1 MKKYIAFQ
9 TVEIENNIWSN
20 TALLFNTEQE
30 AIDFFFD
37 PSRVFKVLG
46 YELEEGETF
55 RNIRYTQSF
64 TGVNM
69 PHEIT
74 FECKCVGEVR
84 IAEMGGGY
92 VIK

>member
-9 TVEIENNIWSN
+9 TVDRDNEIWYN

-37 PSRVFKVLG
+37 PSRVFEALG

-55 RNIRYTQSF
+55 ESIGYSQIF
-64 TGVNM
+64 TNEKM
-69 PHEIT
+69 PYKIE
-74 FECKCVGEVR
+74 FECKGAGKVT